1 MNETSKPS
9 QISRLIIALRELK
22 SAINY
27 RDACVVGGFSPM
39 RITDAALRLVQA
51 LIDAEAVLDSIPS
64 DEDSNFLPLSR
75 TEQSAQ
81 GERCGCGGG
90 DELCACQ
97 NQPDKTT
104 RQNRRRGSLTP

>member
-39 RITDAALRLVQA
+39 RITD
-51 LIDAEAVLDSIPS
+51 DSTVSPS
-64 DEDSNFLPLSR
+64 V
-75 TEQSAQ
+75 
-81 GERCGCGGG
+81 
-90 DELCACQ
+90 
-97 NQPDKTT
+97 
-104 RQNRRRGSLTP
+104 NRR